1 MIDQLKKLVENY
13 AGDEIIRNSE
23 VPDEK
28 NEAAIEAVTSG
39 ISDGLQQEVKQGN
52 FEGLL
57 SMFQQGGTSKLASN
71 PAVSGIVNNVV
82 SSLSTKL
89 GISPQIAQT
98 IAASL
103 IPKVMS
109 SFVNKTNDPD
119 DKDFDLQDML
129 KNFSGGDGLDIGDI
143 LGKFSGGSQSSSS
156 GGGGIGDMLG
166 KVLGGK

>member
-13 AGDEIIRNSE
+13 AGDAIIKNSE

-39 ISDGLQQEVKQGN
+39 ISEGLQQEIRQGN
-52 FEGLL
+52 FDGLI
-57 SMFQQGGTSKLASN
+57 SMFQQGGASNLTGN

-82 SSLSTKL
+82 AKLSSKL

-103 IPKVMS
+103 IPMVMS

-129 KNFSGGDGLDIGDI
+129 KNFSGGDGLDISDI
-143 LGKFSGGSQSSSS
+143 LGKFSGGSKAGS
-156 GGGGIGDMLG
+156 GGGIGDLLG